1 MKQRFSKR
9 TRLVSAL
16 LTLAMVFTFL
26 PFSAFAEVQTY
37 VPLNNKCFPDETFRK
52 YLEQFDKDYDGYLG
66 TAERNAVKQ
75 IVVWNMD
82 IRNLYGIQF
91 FPNLKYLNC
100 NGNQLTSLD
109 VHENTALEYL
119 SCAEN
124 QLTSLDV
131 RQNAALQS
139 LYCYNNQLTSL
150 DVSKNTAL
158 EELSC
163 NQNQLSSLDVSKTAV
178 TTLDASNNK
187 ININVETTPRT
198 FDLSTLP
205 GKFDVTKATNWSG
218 GTVSGNTLKV
228 KPGATQVT
236 YTYDCG
242 KGFSRYFTL
251 NVIVIP
257 DGTIFINASNFPD
270 AVFRDQVKW
279 KIADGSD
286 TLTEQQRNQLQE
298 LSLPQG
304 IKDLKGIEYFENL
317 EKLEGVTVGLKYLDV
332 TKNKKLKYLDVNTN
346 QLEYLK
352 VTENTGLEYL
362 HCGSNHLTELD
373 VTHNR
378 KLSKLWCYNNQF
390 TKLDVSKNSDLVW
403 LGCGSN
409 SLTEL
414 DVSRNPKLE
423 KLLCFNNQLTEL
435 DLSKNTALTEL
446 DCSGNH
452 LTSLELTSSKETD
465 FKADGN
471 VYDITIDRTDRTFDL
486 SSLPGNFKPEK
497 VQQWNGG
504 SVKSGT
510 SILTVDKGVSQVTY
524 TYDCGFSR
532 KAVFT
537 LRVTETGSAPVDPPV
552 TPPSGGDT
560 PGGTTPGGSTGGGF
574 KVQRFVILWK
584 SGFASLRKM
593 VHPNSV
599 NQVKS
604 DDKILRSEVLQHVLS
619 YLILYLGLV
628 IASFLLISLDDMDF
642 GTAVS
647 AVSTCINN
655 IGPGMNRVGPME
667 NFSFLSDFSK
677 MVLSADMLLGR
688 LEIFPILVLLSPSV
702 WRKSF

>member
-1 MKQRFSKR
+1 MKQRFSTR

-26 PFSAFAEVQTY
+26 PFSALAAGETHANSTIELSSY
-37 VPLNNKCFPDETFRK
+37 YFPDKAFRE
-52 YLEQFDKDYDGYLG
+52 YLKATFDKNGDKKLHP
-66 TAERNAVKQ
+66 AERNAVKEI
-75 IVVWNMD
+75 IVQDMN
-82 IRNLYGIQF
+82 ISNLYGIQF
-91 FPNLKYLNC
+91 FPHLKHLDCSNNQLTELDVSKNTELVTLDC
-100 NGNQLTSLD
+100 SGNELTSLD

-119 SCAEN
+119 SCSKN
-124 QLTSLDV
+124 QLTELNV

-139 LYCYNNQLTSL
+139 LYCYNNQLTKLDVSQNPALVKLSCMGNPLTSLNVSQNPALKELYCYGNQLTKLDASKSTELVTLDCSSNQLTSLNVSQNPALKKLSCYGNQLTKLDVSKNTALEFLSCDDNKLTSLDVRQDAALKELYCYENQLTELDVSQNTKLKLLQCYSNQLTSL

-158 EELSC
+158 EELLC
-163 NQNQLSSLDVSKTAV
+163 NQNQLSSLDVSQTAV
-178 TTLDASNNK
+178 TSLDASNNMID
-187 ININVETTPRT
+187 INIEET
-198 FDLSTLP
+198 S
-205 GKFDVTKATNWSG
+205 
-218 GTVSGNTLKV
+218 
-228 KPGATQVT
+228 
-236 YTYDCG
+236 
-242 KGFSRYFTL
+242 
-251 NVIVIP
+251 
-257 DGTIFINASNFPD
+257 
-270 AVFRDQVKW
+270 
-279 KIADGSD
+279 
-286 TLTEQQRNQLQE
+286 
-298 LSLPQG
+298 
-304 IKDLKGIEYFENL
+304 
-317 EKLEGVTVGLKYLDV
+317 
-332 TKNKKLKYLDVNTN
+332 
-346 QLEYLK
+346 
-352 VTENTGLEYL
+352 
-362 HCGSNHLTELD
+362 
-373 VTHNR
+373 
-378 KLSKLWCYNNQF
+378 
-390 TKLDVSKNSDLVW
+390 
-403 LGCGSN
+403 
-409 SLTEL
+409 
-414 DVSRNPKLE
+414 
-423 KLLCFNNQLTEL
+423 
-435 DLSKNTALTEL
+435 
-446 DCSGNH
+446 
-452 LTSLELTSSKETD
+452 
-465 FKADGN
+465 
-471 VYDITIDRTDRTFDL
+471 RTFDL

-552 TPPSGGDT
+552 TPPSGGDN